1 MEIKPFRLLAAERC
15 WGSEIAGLERKG
27 RGDRYWMGTGRKMH
41 HIQVSVLL

>member
-1 MEIKPFRLLAAERC
+1 MEIKHFRLLAAERF